1 MQSTEVVEVVVPAPP
16 MGCSLALSA
25 QGALCTVEKV
35 EPASRAAGAGVRE
48 GDVLLTVNGQA
59 PPIEAES
66 ERALVDFF
74 RQLRYPLR
82 LAFARRAKNN
92 QFGDAARRAG
102 AAAAQAFVEDA
113 AAAAAPQPRL
123 PAAPAA
129 RAARPPK
136 PPAPGPFTLFAS
148 AFEESGVDARRALR
162 LAAPRRPPSPV
173 PAFDEEMGLDDPI
186 LARTRESLYADS
198 PESKRER
205 RKLAEARVDQ
215 PPVILPGRCATLWKY
230 RGHLATA
237 FIGFSLGYAYV
248 RLRFV
253 EDFEKGF

>member
-82 LAFARRAKNN
+82 LAFAQHKGRLVTTLGTLVVYAV
-92 QFGDAARRAG
+92 
-102 AAAAQAFVEDA
+102 AAATLLPDPHHVLWLAMRTLLVAFFVLLDAHMVWMKLRKTPEKFAQTYGTADGGHGWFSW
-113 AAAAAPQPRL
+113 
-123 PAAPAA
+123 
-129 RAARPPK
+129 
-136 PPAPGPFTLFAS
+136 FA
-148 AFEESGVDARRALR
+148 V
-162 LAAPRRPPSPV
+162 
-173 PAFDEEMGLDDPI
+173 
-186 LARTRESLYADS
+186 
-198 PESKRER
+198 
-205 RKLAEARVDQ
+205 
-215 PPVILPGRCATLWKY
+215 
-230 RGHLATA
+230 
-237 FIGFSLGYAYV
+237 FSLVFFPGCLYSETTSF
-248 RLRFV
+248 L
-253 EDFEKGF
+253 